1 MRKENSKIYIFTF
14 SGCLY
19 FLLFQHL
26 DERPNQ
32 FLYCDLWLAMGWVLS
47 LCSALLIVT
56 MTFERFYSIVQPHK
70 AASFNTVKRAKIA
83 IVCIFVFSTVFTIP
97 HLYTTLQVGK
107 DCIPLGRGFS
117 TLPFK
122 FYSWMSIS
130 LNFCS
135 PFILLLIMNSV
146 IIHTL
151 RTRLNFRVIKDSQ
164 GQDQGQG
171 QGQGQSEGQSNKSN
185 EKQIYVTLLL
195 VTFVFLGL
203 STPMYALFFYN
214 ALAPN
219 QQYTPESFAR
229 FYLLTYAARQ
239 AYFTNYGINFFLYVI
254 SGRKFRSDLMN
265 LLKCNRK
272 KNHDRSGSNL
282 SGNKTISSFIQ
293 EE

>member
-1 MRKENSKIYIFTF
+1 MLLYVYL
-14 SGCLY
+14 CL
-19 FLLFQHL
+19 
-26 DERPNQ
+26 
-32 FLYCDLWLAMGWVLS
+32 V
-47 LCSALLIVT
+47 LCSQ
-56 MTFERFYSIVQPHK
+56 FH
-70 AASFNTVKRAKIA
+70 
-83 IVCIFVFSTVFTIP
+83 
-97 HLYTTLQVGK
+97 TTLQVGK

-135 PFILLLIMNSV
+135 PFILLLIMNCV

-151 RTRLNFRVIKDSQ
+151 CTRLIFRVTKDSQ
-164 GQDQGQG
+164 GQGQG
-171 QGQGQSEGQSNKSN
+171 QGQGQSQGQSNKSN

-195 VTFVFLGL
+195 VMFVFLGL

-219 QQYTPESFAR
+219 QQHMSESFAW
-229 FYLLTYAARQ
+229 FYLLTYVACQ
-239 AYFTNYGINFFLYVI
+239 AYFTNYGINILLYVI
-254 SGRKFRSDLMN
+254 YGRKFRSDLIN

-272 KNHDRSGSNL
+272 EKHDQSGSNL
-282 SGNKTISSFIQ
+282 SGNKTITSFIQ

>member
-1 MRKENSKIYIFTF
+1 
-14 SGCLY
+14 
-19 FLLFQHL
+19 
-26 DERPNQ
+26 
-32 FLYCDLWLAMGWVLS
+32 
-47 LCSALLIVT
+47 

-70 AASFNTVKRAKIA
+70 AASFNTVRRAKIA

-117 TLPFK
+117 TLKFK
-122 FYSWMSIS
+122 LYSWLSIS
-130 LNFCS
+130 LNFCI

-151 RTRLNFRVIKDSQ
+151 RTRLILNAAKGGQ
-164 GQDQGQG
+164 GHDQGQG
-171 QGQGQSEGQSNKSN
+171 EIQGQNQGKIQSNKSN
-185 EKQIYVTLLL
+185 EKQVYVTLLL

-219 QQYTPESFAR
+219 QQHTAESFAR

-254 SGRKFRSDLMN
+254 SGKKFRSDLMN
-265 LLKCNRK
+265 LVRCYRKTKRHLFDSNSSRK
-272 KNHDRSGSNL
+272 KDDDYFYTRWINFAVQVVSLPSYWQTQPNRSTQS
-282 SGNKTISSFIQ
+282 
-293 EE
+293 